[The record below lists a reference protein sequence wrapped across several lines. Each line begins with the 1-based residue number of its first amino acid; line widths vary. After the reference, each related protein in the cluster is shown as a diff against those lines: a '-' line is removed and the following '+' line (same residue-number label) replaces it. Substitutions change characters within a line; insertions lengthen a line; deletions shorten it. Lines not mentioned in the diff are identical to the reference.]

1 MTDFR
6 PLTVEGSLEDLERG
20 MVAMSLNEPALTP
33 GGMCVVE
40 GPVTVRGWAHARDGI
55 ESVAVI
61 VDGQRYE
68 ALRPVVRTDLLEY
81 YGADAAAEAG
91 FVLQLHPSECPPGVR
106 RIAVVATGRDG
117 DAVGI
122 EGDVECRPGVPDA
135 DADADAGPPPVA
147 TVDWIE
153 GRRVPSLAPTPSG
166 EDSSAAEWESRA
178 RLAEADAAASRVEA
192 GLASAQQEAAIREL
206 QETRA
211 KLSELESRLES

>member
-20 MVAMSLNEPALTP
+20 MVAMSLNEPALAP
-33 GGMCVVE
+33 GGTCVVE
-40 GPVTVRGWAHARDGI
+40 GPVTVRGWAHAREGI

-91 FVLQLHPSECPPGVR
+91 FVLQLHPSECPPGTHT
-106 RIAVVATGRDG
+106 IAVVATGRDG
-117 DAVGI
+117 DTVGI
-122 EGDVECRPGVPDA
+122 EGEVERLPGVPDTEG
-135 DADADAGPPPVA
+135 DAGPPPVA
-147 TVDWIE
+147 AVDWIE
-153 GRRVPSLAPTPSG
+153 DRRVPSLAPTPNS

-192 GLASAQQEAAIREL
+192 GLASNQQEAAIKEL
-206 QETRA
+206 RETRA
-211 KLSELESRLES
+211 KLSELEARLES